1 MVVMVD
7 SQSCSSSNQA
17 RVLDA
22 GDEEEEKEEEEGGAP
37 KLVSTCWGRPE
48 ANSYPESNIC
58 TPKNRT
64 LEVSP
69 AAWSGEGGPF

>member
-17 RVLDA
+17 HVLDA

-37 KLVSTCWGRPE
+37 KLVSTC
-48 ANSYPESNIC
+48 
-58 TPKNRT
+58 
-64 LEVSP
+64 
-69 AAWSGEGGPF
+69 